1 MLAVP
6 IWKLSDVSHVKGP
19 PVVSA
24 YEVSMHLSRG
34 RGSAARQPGLLGACY
49 WWEHLISRMR
59 RLSAQTYV
67 G

>member
-6 IWKLSDVSHVKGP
+6 TWKLSDVSRVKGP

-24 YEVSMHLSRG
+24 YEVSMHLSRC
-34 RGSAARQPGLLGACY
+34 RGSTARQPGLLGACY
-49 WWEHLISRMR
+49 WWGALNFSD
-59 RLSAQTYV
+59 AQIKRSDHV